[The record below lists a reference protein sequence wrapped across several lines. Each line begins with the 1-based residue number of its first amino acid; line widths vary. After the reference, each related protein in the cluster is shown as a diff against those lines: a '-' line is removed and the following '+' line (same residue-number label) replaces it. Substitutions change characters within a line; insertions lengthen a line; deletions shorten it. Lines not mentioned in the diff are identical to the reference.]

1 MDVAK
6 LREWIKYTR
15 DSEGVNW
22 YLRDVTKTHEY
33 NKIFN
38 LIVYNDHGEVVHTVE
53 YIEPRRG
60 VIPTKFISRIAD
72 ARELAGINSGFVH
85 QVSQDLKGNPQE
97 IFRLKRQD
105 WLDAGKTEWTGEHN
119 PAKA

>member
-6 LREWIKYTR
+6 LREWIKETR

-38 LIVYNDHGEVVHTVE
+38 LVVYSDTGEVVHTVE
-53 YIEPRRG
+53 FIEPRRG
-60 VIPTKFISRIAD
+60 VIPTKFIARIAD
-72 ARELAGINSGFVH
+72 AREMAGINSGFVH
-85 QVSQDLKGNPQE
+85 QISQDETRNAQE
-97 IFRLKRQD
+97 IYRLKRQD
-105 WLDAGKTEWTGEHN
+105 WLDGGKTEWTGQHS

>member
-1 MDVAK
+1 MDVVK
-6 LREWIKYTR
+6 LREWIKETR

-38 LIVYNDHGEVVHTVE
+38 LVVYNDSGEVVHTVE
-53 YIEPRRG
+53 FIEPRRG
-60 VIPTKFISRIAD
+60 IIPPKFITRIAD
-72 ARELAGINSGFVH
+72 ARELAGINSGFLH
-85 QVSQDLKGNPQE
+85 AVSLDLTRNAPE
-97 IFRLKRQD
+97 IFRLKRQE
-105 WLDAGKTEWTGEHN
+105 WLESGKTEWTQTHS